1 MSAHTVLALVVL
13 MALILA
19 CTLYGLAASGH
30 FPAQDRLP
38 ALKTGASG
46 IILYGTL
53 AITLAAASAG
63 IVTAWQALP
72 WSALVIGGG
81 AMLLAAPL
89 LLRLLPD
96 GFVDG
101 RAALVTFAAAAAAC
115 ALLLAWISLPS
126 AG

>member
-1 MSAHTVLALVVL
+1 MSAHAMLALVVL

-30 FPAQDRLP
+30 FPAQHRLL
-38 ALKTGASG
+38 ALKSGAG
-46 IILYGTL
+46 GAILYGTL
-53 AITLAAASAG
+53 AVTLAAAAAG
-63 IVTAWQALP
+63 IAAAWQALP
-72 WSALVIGGG
+72 GPALILGGG

-96 GFVDG
+96 WFVDG

-115 ALLLAWISLPS
+115 ALLLARISF
-126 AG
+126 